1 MPCKMLAMRVT
12 AKHVLLPIFAV
23 SLLAA
28 CSSNPSSSAPAE
40 SQAKKTSEQITG
52 RAAFQKLYVTAR
64 GWSPDAQPFVVE
76 SGTTKDAPGHD
87 GKAAIWRAGFASPG
101 RHMQER
107 FQWSGAVGP
116 DVPEAGVSHGTED
129 TYSTTNSS
137 TQVFDTSRI
146 QIDSD
151 TAFNVAQKHGGD
163 KLLKATPDIPVTY
176 RLQWDPRK
184 GELYWRV
191 AYGRSSDNP
200 ELAVDVNATQPGEF
214 LRVEK

>member
-1 MPCKMLAMRVT
+1 MKRI
-12 AKHVLLPIFAV
+12 LLLLSV
-23 SLLAA
+23 SSLLAG
-28 CSSNPSSSAPAE
+28 CSSNQSSSTPAE
-40 SQAKKTSEQITG
+40 SQAKKNSEQITG

-64 GWSPDAQPFVVE
+64 GWSTDAQPFVLE

-87 GKAAIWRAGFASPG
+87 GKAAIWRAGFASLG
-101 RHMQER
+101 RRMQER

-116 DVPEAGVSHGTED
+116 DAPEAGVSHGTED
-129 TYSTTNSS
+129 SYSATNSS
-137 TQVFDTSRI
+137 TQVFDTNRI

-151 TAFNVAQKHGGD
+151 AAFDVAQKHGGD
-163 KLLKATPDIPVTY
+163 KLLKSKADTPVTY

-184 GELYWRV
+184 SELYWRV

-200 ELAVDVNATQPGEF
+200 DLAVDVNATQPGEF